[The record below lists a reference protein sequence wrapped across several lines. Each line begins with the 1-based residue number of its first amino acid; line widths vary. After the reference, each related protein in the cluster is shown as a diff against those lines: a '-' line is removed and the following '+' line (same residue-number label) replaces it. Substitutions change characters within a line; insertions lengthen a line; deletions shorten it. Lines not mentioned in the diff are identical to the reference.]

1 MPLNAEA
8 VRTHLRA
15 RAWNRGDG
23 PSAPGT
29 AQPDVLADVSAV
41 LDPGMLFVLG
51 LYEVAL
57 GRRPDPQGFRDNV
70 AVLRAG
76 ASEEMVRDAVLGS
89 DEAQARRGAEH
100 EPSVAELRMIGLEL
114 AVRGAEVEEGR
125 QDRIERERRG
135 VPLEV
140 VALDLDPARPAPWQL
155 VLAAELLRWVP
166 GAGPSDVEQA
176 VIRVSR
182 REAPHAVLDAH
193 LPGRHPLARW
203 RRNRAARRA
212 LDYTVLQLAS
222 RGGSAVTRVVAPARP
237 ARVTPASARPAGA
250 GAPAREPAAEVGD
263 LERRLRRLESRP
275 DVRVIAVGELLL
287 GVPAGEWRL
296 AAQLAHRG
304 HPEPEVAELVRAHVG
319 PGCAFVDVGAS
330 IGLYTVEMARRV
342 GPSGSVVAFEPAPAS
357 AGVLRQNVEL
367 NGLGGGAVR
376 VVEAAVLD
384 RVGTAPLAVHDDDS
398 GRNTLYPGDDHD
410 GLVEVEVTTLDR
422 AIPEGARVDVVKLDA
437 VGAETAALRGMDRV
451 VDENPQVVVLAELD
465 DEQLRRAGSS
475 TADFLAEAFRLGWR
489 HEVLGAGADA
499 RGRATVRLV
508 RAAENA
514 GA

>member
-15 RAWNRGDG
+15 RAWDRTDG

-29 AQPDVLADVSAV
+29 GRPDVLADVSAS

-89 DEAQARRGAEH
+89 DEAQARRGADR

-114 AVRGAEVEEGR
+114 AVRGSEVEDGR
-125 QDRIERERRG
+125 QDRMERERRG

-155 VLAAELLRWVP
+155 VLATELLRWVP
-166 GAGPSDVEQA
+166 GAGPSDLEQA
-176 VIRVSR
+176 VIRVAR

-203 RRNRAARRA
+203 RRDRAARRA
-212 LDYTVLQLAS
+212 LDYATLQLAS
-222 RGGSAVTRVVAPARP
+222 RGGATVTRAVAAAAPAPRVAPATGIAP
-237 ARVTPASARPAGA
+237 VGAAG
-250 GAPAREPAAEVGD
+250 RAAAADQGD
-263 LERRLRRLESRP
+263 LERRLRRLEARP
-275 DVRVIAVGELLL
+275 DVRVITVGELLL

-304 HPEPEVAELVRAHVG
+304 HPEPEVAEVVRAHVG

-342 GPSGSVVAFEPAPAS
+342 GPSGSVVAFEPAPVS

-367 NGLGGGAVR
+367 NGLGGSTVR
-376 VVEAAVLD
+376 VVEAAVAD
-384 RVGTAPLAVHDDDS
+384 RVGTSPFAVHDDDS
-398 GRNTLYPGDDHD
+398 GRNSLFPGDDHD

-437 VGAETAALRGMDRV
+437 VGAEPAVLRGMERV
-451 VDENPQVVVLAELD
+451 VGENPQVVVLAELD

-475 TADFLAEAFRLGWR
+475 TADFLAGASRLGWR
-489 HEVLGAGADA
+489 HEVLGAGA

-508 RAAENA
+508 RPAENA
-514 GA
+514 DA